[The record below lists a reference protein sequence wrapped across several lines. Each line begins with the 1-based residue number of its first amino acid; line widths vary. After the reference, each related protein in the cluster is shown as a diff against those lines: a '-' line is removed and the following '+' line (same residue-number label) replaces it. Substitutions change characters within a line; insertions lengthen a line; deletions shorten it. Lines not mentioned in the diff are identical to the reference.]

1 MLNPAAVKKWFETS
15 TPRQKLT
22 AGLLGFSLLATGLLL
37 ALGGASETSGGP
49 LAATPLYFAGVFAKL
64 VGVLLLIV
72 ACAIL
77 FRRWFQIGPQ
87 GGAVRQLRL
96 LETVRLSPR
105 QAIHLVAVGD
115 QQLLIGAT
123 DGSIALLTPVE
134 SRLNLAPVPAAR
146 PDTDF
151 GSLLHSL
158 TLPLQGKE
166 ALRHE

>member
-1 MLNPAAVKKWFETS
+1 MANLSVLKKWFEAS

-37 ALGGASETSGGP
+37 ALGGVAETPGGP

-72 ACAIL
+72 ACALL

-105 QAIHLVAVGD
+105 QALHLVAVGD

-123 DGSIALLTPVE
+123 DGAIALLTPVE
-134 SRLNLAPVPAAR
+134 SRLNLVPAPAAR
-146 PDTDF
+146 PEVDF

-158 TLPLQGKE
+158 SLPLQGKE
-166 ALRHE
+166 ALRHD